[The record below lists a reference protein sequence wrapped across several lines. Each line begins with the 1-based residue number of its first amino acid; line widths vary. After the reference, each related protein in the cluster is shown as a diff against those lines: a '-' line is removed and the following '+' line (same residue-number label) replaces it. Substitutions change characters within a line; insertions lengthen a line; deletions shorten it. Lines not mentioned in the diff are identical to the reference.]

1 MNRIGPVLIV
11 AGLAWFA
18 SMWQRRRVRPGT
30 IAGQGQL
37 ARPSVGDGT
46 DAHRTAGGACPGPC
60 GRMRVVSVQRYHG
73 RGAAISMVGRG
84 ADPGATQTGAFRGKP
99 GSSAYRCVRVGHP
112 RDVRSGGFLA
122 GNFGADE
129 QGFAA
134 AYQHSRRHTA
144 VKIYWIPLHVDHM
157 SELTVQATLL
167 PGQTVTRTSH
177 QSQAATAG
185 GDVFYPSA
193 VPIPVPGTWKLVA
206 GAGPNRGCFIATF
219 PAPAR

>member
-1 MNRIGPVLIV
+1 MPTGRPAVLV
-11 AGLAWFA
+11 LVLAAACVSSACSGTTAG
-18 SMWQRRRVRPGT
+18 
-30 IAGQGQL
+30 
-37 ARPSVGDGT
+37 ARPSPWW
-46 DAHRTAGGACPGPC
+46 AG
-60 GRMRVVSVQRYHG
+60 VQT
-73 RGAAISMVGRG
+73 
-84 ADPGATQTGAFRGKP
+84 PGATQTGAFRGKP